1 MRSMTKGRP
10 HTKIKTTIGSETA
23 NSGTTNNKNA
33 TCNPLTNSTAGN
45 EQACWQSAQQ
55 TRSNPRT
62 IRQTITTIGG
72 SNMTNTY
79 NDVPEV
85 ERETADGIRT
95 VSLLTDALTG
105 RKVFLFGN
113 IDENLVFSFTM
124 QMLKLMED
132 EQSEINI
139 YINSPGGEVNAGLAI
154 YDLIQSCRAPINMY
168 CVGMA
173 ASMGAVIFAGGQK
186 GRRFILPHSK
196 VMIHEPLIPL
206 GVGGSVSSVKNT
218 ADLMMQTRQ
227 ELNEILAKH
236 TEKSI
241 EEINRATEYN
251 NYMDAKEAVAFGIC
265 DWVTDDLM

>member
-1 MRSMTKGRP
+1 
-10 HTKIKTTIGSETA
+10 
-23 NSGTTNNKNA
+23 
-33 TCNPLTNSTAGN
+33 
-45 EQACWQSAQQ
+45 
-55 TRSNPRT
+55 
-62 IRQTITTIGG
+62 
-72 SNMTNTY
+72 MTNTY
-79 NDVPEV
+79 NDIPEV

-113 IDENLVFSFTM
+113 INESLVFSFTM

-154 YDLIQSCRAPINMY
+154 YDLVQSCRAPINMY

-227 ELNEILAKH
+227 ELNGILAKH
-236 TEKSI
+236 TGKSI
-241 EEINRATEYN
+241 EEVNRATEYN

>member
-1 MRSMTKGRP
+1 MKNK
-10 HTKIKTTIGSETA
+10 HIKPAETGDF
-23 NSGTTNNKNA
+23 NRNTELISQGYGFFFCPQISGARLNYAFNDKRTPAYYNENH
-33 TCNPLTNSTAGN
+33 N
-45 EQACWQSAQQ
+45 EQ
-55 TRSNPRT
+55 
-62 IRQTITTIGG
+62 QTITTTGG
-72 SNMTNTY
+72 SNMTTTY

-124 QMLKLMED
+124 QMLNLMED

-236 TEKSI
+236 TGKSI